1 MFQEHLALALMSTK
15 IDVDLIWHMSQKAPL
30 PFQNSGIC

>member
-1 MFQEHLALALMSTK
+1 MFQEYHALALMSTK
-15 IDVDLIWHMSQKAPL
+15 IDVDLIWHMSEKALL